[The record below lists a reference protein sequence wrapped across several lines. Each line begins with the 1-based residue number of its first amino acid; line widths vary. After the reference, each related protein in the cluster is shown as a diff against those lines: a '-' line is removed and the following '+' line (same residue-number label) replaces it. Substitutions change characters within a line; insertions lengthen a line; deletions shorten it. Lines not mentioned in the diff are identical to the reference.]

1 MGMVSPFLL
10 LLLYKIIKWYR
21 IMKILLIEDSAHL
34 RRSLVVG
41 LSNLGFTID
50 ETGDGSIGLSMAI
63 TNEYDFIILDLMLPN
78 VDGITLLKSIRKMGN
93 DVKVIILSARSQ
105 PEDRVEGLLSGA
117 DDYLVKPFSFDELHA
132 RILTVARRGVVKNS
146 DDDVR
151 LGDFKLDLAK
161 KELEFSE
168 QLIDLTKNEYKIIEC
183 LFLSKNQV
191 MTTENISNY
200 VVGSFDSL
208 SKNTIESH
216 LSSVRKKVKVLGG
229 ELPIKNKRGFGYYL
243 EKRSCI
249 Q

>member
-1 MGMVSPFLL
+1 
-10 LLLYKIIKWYR
+10 
-21 IMKILLIEDSAHL
+21 MKILLIEDSAHL

-50 ETGDGSIGLSMAI
+50 DTGDGSVGLSMAI

-146 DDDVR
+146 DDDIR

-168 QLIDLTKNEYKIIEC
+168 QFIDLTKNEYKIIEC
-183 LFLSKNQV
+183 LF
-191 MTTENISNY
+191 
-200 VVGSFDSL
+200 L

>member
-1 MGMVSPFLL
+1 
-10 LLLYKIIKWYR
+10 
-21 IMKILLIEDSAHL
+21 MKILLIEDSAHL

-146 DDDVR
+146 DDDIR
-151 LGDFKLDLAK
+151 LGDFTLDLAK

-191 MTTENISNY
+191 ITTENISNY

-243 EKRSCI
+243 EKNSCT

>member
-1 MGMVSPFLL
+1 
-10 LLLYKIIKWYR
+10 
-21 IMKILLIEDSAHL
+21 MKILLIEDSAHL

-105 PEDRVEGLLSGA
+105 SEDRVEGLLSGA

-146 DDDVR
+146 DDDIR
-151 LGDFKLDLAK
+151 LGDFTLDLAK

-191 MTTENISNY
+191 ITTENISNY

-243 EKRSCI
+243 EKNSCT

>member
-1 MGMVSPFLL
+1 MN
-10 LLLYKIIKWYR
+10 
-21 IMKILLIEDSAHL
+21 ILLIEDSEHL

-50 ETGDGSIGLSMAI
+50 ETGDGSKGLSMAI
-63 TNEYDFIILDLMLPN
+63 TNDYDFIILDLMLPN

-93 DVKVIILSARSQ
+93 DVKVIILSAKSL

-132 RILTVARRGVVKNS
+132 RILTVGRRGIVKNS
-146 DDDVR
+146 DDDVNLAGFR
-151 LGDFKLDLAK
+151 LDLAK
-161 KELEFSE
+161 KEFEFE
-168 QLIDLTKNEYKIIEC
+168 GTLVELTKNEYKIIEC

-216 LSSVRKKVKVLGG
+216 LSSVRKKVKLLGG
-229 ELPIKNKRGFGYYL
+229 EVPIKNKRGFGYYL
-243 EKRSCI
+243 DRNECT

>member
-1 MGMVSPFLL
+1 
-10 LLLYKIIKWYR
+10 
-21 IMKILLIEDSAHL
+21 MKILLIEDSAHL

-229 ELPIKNKRGFGYYL
+229 ELPIKNNRGFGYYL

>member
-1 MGMVSPFLL
+1 
-10 LLLYKIIKWYR
+10 
-21 IMKILLIEDSAHL
+21 MKILLIEDSAHL

-146 DDDVR
+146 DDDIR

>member
-1 MGMVSPFLL
+1 
-10 LLLYKIIKWYR
+10 
-21 IMKILLIEDSAHL
+21 MKILLIEDSEHL

-50 ETGDGSIGLSMAI
+50 ETGDGSVGLSMALI
-63 TNEYDFIILDLMLPN
+63 NEYDFIILDLMLPN

-93 DVKVIILSARSQ
+93 DVKVIILSAKSQ
-105 PEDRVEGLLSGA
+105 PEDRIEGLLSGA

-132 RILTVARRGVVKNS
+132 RILTVARRGTVKNN
-146 DDDVR
+146 DDEVKSGGFR
-151 LGDFKLDLAK
+151 LDLAK
-161 KELEFSE
+161 KELEFNG

-191 MTTENISNY
+191 MTTENISSY

-216 LSSVRKKVKVLGG
+216 LSSVRKKAKALEG

-243 EKRSCI
+243 EKRSCT

>member
-1 MGMVSPFLL
+1 
-10 LLLYKIIKWYR
+10 
-21 IMKILLIEDSAHL
+21 MKILLIEDSAHL

-50 ETGDGSIGLSMAI
+50 ETGDGSTGLSMAI

>member
-1 MGMVSPFLL
+1 
-10 LLLYKIIKWYR
+10 
-21 IMKILLIEDSAHL
+21 MKILLIEDSAHL

-50 ETGDGSIGLSMAI
+50 DTGDGSIGLSMAI

-146 DDDVR
+146 DDDIR

-168 QLIDLTKNEYKIIEC
+168 QFIDLTKNEYKIIEC

>member
-1 MGMVSPFLL
+1 
-10 LLLYKIIKWYR
+10 
-21 IMKILLIEDSAHL
+21 MKILLIEDSAHL

-63 TNEYDFIILDLMLPN
+63 TNEYNFIILDLMLPN

-146 DDDVR
+146 DDDIR

>member
-1 MGMVSPFLL
+1 
-10 LLLYKIIKWYR
+10 
-21 IMKILLIEDSAHL
+21 MKILLIEDSAHL

-63 TNEYDFIILDLMLPN
+63 TNEYDFIILDLMLPS

-146 DDDVR
+146 DDDIR
-151 LGDFKLDLAK
+151 LGDFTLDLAK

-191 MTTENISNY
+191 ITTENISNY

-243 EKRSCI
+243 EKNSCT

>member
-1 MGMVSPFLL
+1 
-10 LLLYKIIKWYR
+10 
-21 IMKILLIEDSAHL
+21 MKILLIEDSAHL

-50 ETGDGSIGLSMAI
+50 DTGDGSVGLSMAI

-146 DDDVR
+146 DDDIR

-168 QLIDLTKNEYKIIEC
+168 QFIDLTKNEYKIIEC